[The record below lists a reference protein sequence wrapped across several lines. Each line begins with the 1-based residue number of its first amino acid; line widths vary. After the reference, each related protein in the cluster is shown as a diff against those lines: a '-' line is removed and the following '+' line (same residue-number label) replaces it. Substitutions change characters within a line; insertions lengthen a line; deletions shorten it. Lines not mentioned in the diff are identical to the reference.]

1 MPGPSAEAHWT
12 VLTNHGLV
20 LLTIARNPNVR
31 VRDIAEA
38 VGITERA
45 TQAILRDLDHGGYI
59 ERSRVAGIATA
70 YGAVQLSPTRCSS
83 PRPWETWSTRS
94 PLRRRLRTGSSS
106 RAKPYY

>member
-1 MPGPSAEAHWT
+1 MVEPSAEAHWT

-59 ERSRVAGIATA
+59 ERSRVGRRNR
-70 YGAVQLSPTRCSS
+70 YS
-83 PRPWETWSTRS
+83 
-94 PLRRRLRTGSSS
+94 LRRRASLPHALLEPATVGDLVDALSPPAPAPHRLVI
-106 RAKPYY
+106 

>member
-1 MPGPSAEAHWT
+1 MAEPSAEAHWT

-45 TQAILRDLDHGGYI
+45 TQAILGDLDRGGYI
-59 ERSRVAGIATA
+59 ERSRVGRRNRYSVRRRAALPHALLEPATVGDLVDA
-70 YGAVQLSPTRCSS
+70 LSPPAPT
-83 PRPWETWSTRS
+83 PH
-94 PLRRRLRTGSSS
+94 RLVI
-106 RAKPYY
+106 

>member
-1 MPGPSAEAHWT
+1 VSSASSDEAHWA

-59 ERSRVAGIATA
+59 ERSRVGRRNQ
-70 YGAVQLSPTRCSS
+70 YSV
-83 PRPWETWSTRS
+83 
-94 PLRRRLRTGSSS
+94 RRRVTLPHALLGSATVGDLVDALTPSPPGA
-106 RAKPYY
+106 RRLVL